1 MLSERKVAPDMHS
14 KIQAVSRIQAALTW
28 WLTLARLPH
37 TDRRPTPMSKSL
49 RGAALRAE
57 SAPKATM
64 TLL

>member
-14 KIQAVSRIQAALTW
+14 IIQAVPTW

-37 TDRRPTPMSKSL
+37 TDLCPRPMSIVSL

-64 TLL
+64 TSL